1 MRLRAGFSLIESV
14 VAVALLAIIV
24 VSILS
29 GFSSVTLA
37 ATRHQQLTTL
47 DRLTRSD
54 VEYIKSQAYSASNTP
69 PYRHITA
76 AGYAF
81 SYQILYWKK
90 NLGFATTNPDT
101 GLQEIILTVNGP
113 NSTTEQ
119 LDFLKELP

>member
-14 VAVALLAIIV
+14 VAVALLAVIV

-37 ATRHQQLTTL
+37 ATRHQQLATL

-54 VEYIKSQAYSASNTP
+54 VEYIKSQTYSPGNTPAYQHLSAS
-69 PYRHITA
+69 
-76 AGYAF
+76 GYSF

-90 NLGFATTNPDT
+90 NAGFSAANPDT
-101 GLQEIILTVNGP
+101 GLQEIILTVQGP
-113 NSTTEQ
+113 NASSEQ
-119 LDFLKELP
+119 LIFLKEQP